1 MKLFSFATIVAVA
14 GIGHVLAVPLL
25 VVPPSDI
32 SSVNLRLG
40 QAVGDKTES
49 VPKMRKKGPCRA
61 HRFSQKAVEVSNLFR
76 EAFGLPLIKTSG
88 HPGFDDGRVKIL
100 PFIGTPN
107 TFAPVHGK
115 DAEGFN
121 VISVSTLHDRP
132 PHHGHH
138 RHAHAHGR
146 HRHHGGHHHLGK
158 GSFINR
164 IHYSI
169 MNLGRWEGRAV
180 AFVLGCGIGVLLRM
194 FFVLAVVIYRAV
206 KGQRGEEQHE
216 YSQITII
223 EEFVD
228 SSKSS
233 PPVYVDEK
241 FPIEE
246 VVDNSKSSPKSSPP
260 SYVDENY
267 PVVESVKAPSSSEES
282 K

>member
-25 VVPPSDI
+25 VIPSNNMPSI
-32 SSVNLRLG
+32 NSH
-40 QAVGDKTES
+40 AVGDNTEN
-49 VPKMRKKGPCRA
+49 VVRKKGPCRA
-61 HRFSQKAVEVSNLFR
+61 HRFRQKAVEVSNIFR
-76 EAFGLPLIKTSG
+76 EALGLPIIKTDG
-88 HPGFDDGRVKIL
+88 HPGFGEGRVRIL
-100 PFIGTPN
+100 PFIGSPN

-115 DAEGFN
+115 NVEGA
-121 VISVSTLHDRP
+121 VINFAPPHDRH
-132 PHHGHH
+132 PHRG
-138 RHAHAHGR
+138 HAHGS
-146 HRHHGGHHHLGK
+146 HRHHRGHHHLGK

-194 FFVLAVVIYRAV
+194 IFVLAVVMYRAV
-206 KGQRGEEQHE
+206 KGQHGEEQHE

-228 SSKSS
+228 TPNFSPPSYLDEKVIPVEEIVDNAKSSK
-233 PPVYVDEK
+233 
-241 FPIEE
+241 
-246 VVDNSKSSPKSSPP
+246 SPP
-260 SYVDENY
+260 SYVDEKY
-267 PVVESVKAPSSSEES
+267 PVVVETVNAPSTSEGS